1 MATASNIT
9 PLINISL
16 KHNAVTKPLHTRI
29 EARKNDRYSPFYGDP
44 YILSKSINKKAPP
57 ITPERKK
64 SYLEVNNMVAKIYGL
79 SVISRR
85 G

>member
-1 MATASNIT
+1 MPVTNVMIVGLCNKCYT
-9 PLINISL
+9 
-16 KHNAVTKPLHTRI
+16 VTKPLHTRI